1 MAELATLA
9 RPYAKAVFDLAIEM
23 DNFDEWADNLNFLAI
38 IMKDP
43 TMAAVI
49 SNPQVTK
56 KTLTHI
62 LLEVCEGQ
70 VGEMGTNLLK
80 ILLEHDRLAAIP
92 QLVLQY
98 EALKAQHQG
107 YITVDIAT
115 PYPLEPL
122 QTQELETVLQKRL
135 GKAVNISTTLD
146 KSLLGGCLIRA
157 GNEVIDVSIKG
168 HLQQL
173 AVELRH

>member
-9 RPYAKAVFDLAIEM
+9 RPYAKAVFDLAVEM
-23 DNFDEWADNLNFLAI
+23 DNFEQWSDDLNFLAT
-38 IMKDP
+38 IMEDP
-43 TMAAVI
+43 TMEAVI
-49 SNPQVTK
+49 ANPQVTK

-62 LLEVCEGQ
+62 LLDVCEGQ
-70 VGEMGTNLLK
+70 ISEVGKNLLK
-80 ILLEHDRLAAIP
+80 ILVDNNRLVAIP

-98 EALKAQHQG
+98 EELKAQHQG
-107 YITVDIAT
+107 YIKVDVAT
-115 PYPLEPL
+115 PYPLEQV
-122 QTQELETVLQKRL
+122 QTQELEIVLQKRL
-135 GKAVNISTTLD
+135 GKAVNISTTID